1 MANKNLW
8 RGSILVKLQALKV
21 KPLEGYFIS
30 LCSSYFYLRKK
41 TIRMKSIEKK
51 KKIKN
56 ICKRV
61 SFFHGFIFQGSCL
74 QISKKLFFGFRV
86 PILVVL
92 V

>member
-41 TIRMKSIEKK
+41 TIRKKSIEKK
-51 KKIKN
+51 N
-56 ICKRV
+56 
-61 SFFHGFIFQGSCL
+61 
-74 QISKKLFFGFRV
+74 
-86 PILVVL
+86 
-92 V
+92 